1 MSRGFGR
8 DEMNALIGGRSQ
20 GGSESL
26 QDTAGLRQSQHHQ
39 QHNSRTVTNNNNKE
53 IDISKLTS
61 AETAAFLATGKQ
73 NRKLTSGTSRYRTK
87 DKVLAHHEL
96 LAEELSSG
104 QFVINGVDDDN
115 DNNNKSDDDSSD
127 EEFLRKRRLARA
139 PVVVSRSDR
148 YRDDGKNNRH
158 RRRRRSC
165 DSYSSSSE
173 DSTNSGRRNQAAT
186 GSRRRLGKRGDCDAS
201 SSSSSDDEEEI
212 ERRRHRRSLAA
223 RKVQNEEPET
233 IIPNFKQSKNTGS
246 IRQESTENRQSKETV
261 RELMSTM
268 ETSQTEGKELNSAAV
283 GVKSKPIDAY
293 SSSSDDGNRNGN
305 SSFAFKSSQNS
316 LNSSRG
322 SSSSSSSSSSDSD
335 SSSSEDEGHVRVKP
349 VFVPKHR
356 RNLIQTEEKKW
367 KEEEMRLEREQ
378 EQNKKRKLE
387 SRSLVAKQMAAAE
400 ASSLTGEE
408 DDFDDEA
415 RGATNSPPNDD
426 DEVDPETEYEAWEL
440 REIERLLKHM
450 EQLMKQKEEE
460 EYYNR
465 RKKLTDSECLR
476 EDMESGSYQQPGM
489 NRKSNKEANH
499 LQRFY
504 HRGGFYMDESEWD
517 EDDIRG
523 KAGEYAM
530 AATGDDK
537 IDKSKK
543 HKYSF

>member
-1 MSRGFGR
+1 
-8 DEMNALIGGRSQ
+8 
-20 GGSESL
+20 
-26 QDTAGLRQSQHHQ
+26 
-39 QHNSRTVTNNNNKE
+39 
-53 IDISKLTS
+53 
-61 AETAAFLATGKQ
+61 
-73 NRKLTSGTSRYRTK
+73 
-87 DKVLAHHEL
+87 
-96 LAEELSSG
+96 
-104 QFVINGVDDDN
+104 
-115 DNNNKSDDDSSD
+115 
-127 EEFLRKRRLARA
+127 
-139 PVVVSRSDR
+139 
-148 YRDDGKNNRH
+148 
-158 RRRRRSC
+158 
-165 DSYSSSSE
+165 
-173 DSTNSGRRNQAAT
+173 
-186 GSRRRLGKRGDCDAS
+186 
-201 SSSSSDDEEEI
+201 
-212 ERRRHRRSLAA
+212 
-223 RKVQNEEPET
+223 
-233 IIPNFKQSKNTGS
+233 
-246 IRQESTENRQSKETV
+246 
-261 RELMSTM
+261 
-268 ETSQTEGKELNSAAV
+268 
-283 GVKSKPIDAY
+283 
-293 SSSSDDGNRNGN
+293 
-305 SSFAFKSSQNS
+305 
-316 LNSSRG
+316 
-322 SSSSSSSSSSDSD
+322 
-335 SSSSEDEGHVRVKP
+335 
-349 VFVPKHR
+349 
-356 RNLIQTEEKKW
+356 
-367 KEEEMRLEREQ
+367 MRLEREQ

-387 SRSLVAKQMAAAE
+387 SRSLVAMQLAAAE